1 MKFVHQKRPQVR
13 LTFIIHQLLMQSLS
27 LDLNLSLIID
37 NISNFSDISKKLNS
51 SARFLAPPTFH
62 PATSMDEGESRKFKI
77 SNTRFV
83 PKRGKETCALNAMT
97 YSVRKTREI
106 KTDHKGDYY
115 SFYFYAISGVNEF
128 NEIQNG
134 NETHKYESQIGYIR
148 CSHGWISFLE
158 VFRNRLGVTNKEN
171 PRGCGIGGVL
181 TELCFI
187 DPDISR
193 LNSGTRAMP
202 LLKED
207 VHTQQ
212 LVKDNCIKLL
222 GMTMFADPLAGALT
236 YFSAAIRL
244 DYRNLI
250 IHPLRDGAKFKIY
263 DTKVAKENFD
273 INTGRIEP
281 CCQETERCDTLM
293 TNWFFCEGNQK
304 SEDWLHL

>member
-1 MKFVHQKRPQVR
+1 M
-13 LTFIIHQLLMQSLS
+13 II
-27 LDLNLSLIID
+27 N
-37 NISNFSDISKKLNS
+37 NISFFSDISS
-51 SARFLAPPTFH
+51 RVRFLAPPTFH

-83 PKRGKETCALNAMT
+83 PKPGKETCTLNAKT
-97 YSVRKTREI
+97 YSVRKTKEI

-134 NETHKYESQIGYIR
+134 NETHKFESQIGYIR

-158 VFRNRLGVTNKEN
+158 VFRNRLGVANQEN
-171 PRGCGIGGVL
+171 PRGCGIGVVL

-187 DPDISR
+187 DPDMNK
-193 LNSGTRAMP
+193 LNSGNRAMP

-212 LVKDNCIKLL
+212 LVKDNCIKLI

-244 DYRNLI
+244 DYRKLI
-250 IHPLRDGAKFKIY
+250 VDPLRDGAKFKIY

-281 CCQETERCDTLM
+281 CCKETERCDTLM

-304 SEDWLHL
+304 SEDWNPFDL